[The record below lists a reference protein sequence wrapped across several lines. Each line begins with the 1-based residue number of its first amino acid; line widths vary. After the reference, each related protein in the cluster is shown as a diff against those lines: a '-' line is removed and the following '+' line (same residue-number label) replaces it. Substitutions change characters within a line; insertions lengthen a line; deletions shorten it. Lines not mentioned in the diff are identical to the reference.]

1 MTSLPI
7 IVIGAGPVGLAA
19 AAHLLDR
26 GLEPLVLEAGSDIA
40 AHMRD
45 WSHVRLFSPWRYNI
59 DKAARALLEASG
71 WREPPLDDL
80 PTGGDLVDR
89 YLHPLAAL
97 PALATRLRL
106 KHRVSAI
113 SRLGFDKVK
122 TTGRD
127 AAPFVLRVT
136 TPDGEVELQAS
147 AVLDASG
154 TWSTPNPLGANGLPA
169 LGEIA
174 HSDRI
179 SYGISD
185 VLETERQRYAGKR
198 VLVVGCGHSA
208 ANALLDLATL
218 ARQVPGTSI
227 VWAVRGTDLRR
238 AFGGGEAD
246 ALQARGALGTALRH
260 LQESGAVE
268 LVRGFRVASVTTDGG
283 RLTVLDQTGRRIEGV
298 DEIIGAT
305 GQRPD
310 LVPLRELRL
319 RLDPWLECAEA
330 LGPMIDPNLHS
341 CGTVR
346 PHGVRELAHPE
357 AGFFTVGVK
366 SYGRAPTFLM
376 ATGYEQVRSIAAFLA
391 GDLEAAYDVQLDLP
405 ETGVCSTDLQAPAG
419 STGDEGCCGGSAP
432 TSSAACC
439 IADEMAKDAG
449 QTGCGCGERTAA
461 VPVAEGARA
470 SARCCGSPAS

>member
-1 MTSLPI
+1 MTSPPI

-26 GLEPLVLEAGSDIA
+26 GLEPLVLEAASDIA
-40 AHMRD
+40 AHMRE

-71 WREPPLDDL
+71 WREPPLDEL
-80 PTGGDLVDR
+80 PTGGELVDR
-89 YLHPLAAL
+89 YLRPLAAL
-97 PALATRLRL
+97 PAISTRLRL
-106 KHRVSAI
+106 KHRVTAV

-122 TTGRD
+122 TTGRE

-136 TPDGEVELQAS
+136 TPDGEIELQAS

-169 LGEIA
+169 LGEVA
-174 HSDRI
+174 HADRI
-179 SYGISD
+179 AYGIPD
-185 VLETERQRYAGKR
+185 VSEAERPRYAGKR
-198 VLVVGCGHSA
+198 VLVVGSGHSA

-218 ARQVPGTSI
+218 ARQAPGTSI

-238 AFGGGEAD
+238 AFGGGDAD

-260 LQESGAVE
+260 LQESGAIE
-268 LVRGFRVASVTTDGG
+268 LILGFRVASVAADGG
-283 RLTVLDQTGRRIEGV
+283 RLTVLDQSGRRIKGV

-310 LVPLRELRL
+310 LTPLRELRL

-330 LGPMIDPNLHS
+330 LGPLIDPNLHS

-346 PHGVRELAHPE
+346 PHGVRELTHPE

-391 GDLEAAYDVQLDLP
+391 GDTEAAFDVQLDLP

-419 STGDEGCCGGSAP
+419 NAGGGGGCGGLAP
-432 TSSAACC
+432 TPSDACC
-439 IADEMAKDAG
+439 SADAVAKDAG
-449 QTGCGCGERTAA
+449 QAGCGCGDATTADP
-461 VPVAEGARA
+461 VPAIVRA
-470 SARCCGSPAS
+470 SDRCCGSPAS

>member
-1 MTSLPI
+1 MTTLPI

-26 GLEPLVLEAGSDIA
+26 RLEPLVLEAASDIA

-59 DKAARALLEASG
+59 DKAARALLEGSG
-71 WREPPLDDL
+71 WQAPPLDDL

-106 KHRVSAI
+106 NHRVTAI

-127 AAPFVLRVT
+127 AAPFILRVT
-136 TPDGEVELQAS
+136 TPEGEVELQAS

-154 TWSTPNPLGANGLPA
+154 TWSTPNPVGANGLPA

-174 HSDRI
+174 HADRI
-179 SYGISD
+179 SYGIPD

-268 LVRGFRVASVTTDGG
+268 LVRGFRVAAVTTDGD

-330 LGPMIDPNLHS
+330 LGSLIDPNLHS

-419 STGDEGCCGGSAP
+419 STEDEGCCGGPAP
-432 TSSAACC
+432 TSSDACC
-439 IADEMAKDAG
+439 VADEMAKDAR
-449 QTGCGCGERTAA
+449 QTGCGCGEVTAA
-461 VPVAEGARA
+461 VPVAAGARA